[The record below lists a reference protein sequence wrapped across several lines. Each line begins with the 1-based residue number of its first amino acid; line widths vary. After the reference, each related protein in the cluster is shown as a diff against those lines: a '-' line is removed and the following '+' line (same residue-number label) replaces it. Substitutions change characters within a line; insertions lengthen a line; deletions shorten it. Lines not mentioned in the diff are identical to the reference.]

1 MCSMSIVNVPFFVL
15 VWLQVQRTV
24 QPLFE
29 EPEEEEMASTGTL
42 VGGVKSKKPHPQ
54 TAVPSSGGKSVAKK
68 SKVRPK
74 QPLTGFG
81 KPSAKYF

>member
-1 MCSMSIVNVPFFVL
+1 MLRSCLCFGLAPAGAG
-15 VWLQVQRTV
+15 QVQRTV

-29 EPEEEEMASTGTL
+29 EPEEEEMASSTGTL

-54 TAVPSSGGKSVAKK
+54 TAVPGKSVTKK
-68 SKVRPK
+68 SKVRSK

-81 KPSAKYF
+81 ELAFSKL

>member
-1 MCSMSIVNVPFFVL
+1 M
-15 VWLQVQRTV
+15 

-42 VGGVKSKKPHPQ
+42 VGGVKSKKPHPH
-54 TAVPSSGGKSVAKK
+54 TAVPSSGGKSAPKK

-81 KPSAKYF
+81 EPQVLGTIFPINTHLPL